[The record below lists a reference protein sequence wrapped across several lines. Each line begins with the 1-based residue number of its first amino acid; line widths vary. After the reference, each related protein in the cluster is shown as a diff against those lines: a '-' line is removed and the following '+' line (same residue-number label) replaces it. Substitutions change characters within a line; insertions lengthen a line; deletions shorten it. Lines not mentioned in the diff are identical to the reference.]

1 MTPLI
6 VMARRV
12 LVGNSTTILTGLGV
26 SGTLSTAYLAARAS
40 FKAAP
45 ILQRSWK
52 EDDFVVFQGKT
63 YEHPLSRKEQF
74 SLTWRLYIPTVASG
88 VITVGCIIAST
99 RIGAKRAAA
108 AYSLLSVSEK
118 AFTEYKEKVVEE
130 VGKQKEQKI
139 RDEIAQDHVTNTQTV
154 IVSGAGT
161 VQCFESHTGRYF
173 LSDMET
179 IRKAVNTINAK
190 MLREDEATLS
200 DFYYL
205 IGLPYTSYSSGTGWR
220 SDKLLELQFST
231 ALNDGGIPCITFE
244 YNYVKPL

>member
-12 LVGNSTTILTGLGV
+12 LTQNSTTILTGLGV

-40 FKAAP
+40 FTAARV
-45 ILQRSWK
+45 IDKSEFEGGVSDEWRQRLKERSLLVWK
-52 EDDFVVFQGKT
+52 
-63 YEHPLSRKEQF
+63 
-74 SLTWRLYIPTVASG
+74 LYIPTAASG
-88 VITVGCIIAST
+88 VITIGCIVAST

-118 AFTEYKEKVVEE
+118 AFTEYREKVVEQIG
-130 VGKQKEQKI
+130 VQKEQKV

-220 SDKLLELQFST
+220 SDKLLELYYST